1 MGLRARKIHA
11 LSLLLLL
18 AAAFVSGA
26 VLRAQDL
33 SSGSYTVLKRY
44 IFPRYGSKGNI
55 EYLIY
60 GATAINKGS
69 LIYLTSPMIDIV
81 DSSYTSIRQIDTI
94 DAKDSYPVPYGL
106 GSEGKALRRFWA
118 STHHKHSQAWIFSE
132 KATFDKSTNI
142 LTSDETAHFR
152 SRQLDADGVGF
163 DAFNDSKFIHI
174 RSNVRVV
181 LRLRENS
188 LDVKAPE
195 KTSTS
200 TSNQAAEKP

>member
-18 AAAFVSGA
+18 AAIFCAGT
-26 VLRAQDL
+26 VLHAQDL

-44 IFPRYGSKGNI
+44 IFPRYNGDSEI

-60 GATAINKGS
+60 GATAVNKGS
-69 LIYLTSPMIDIV
+69 LIYLTMPMIDIV
-81 DSSYTSIRQIDTI
+81 DGSYTSIRQIDTI
-94 DAKDSYPVPYGL
+94 DAKDPYPTPYKL
-106 GSEGKALRRFWA
+106 GAEKKILRRFWT
-118 STHHKHSQAWIFSE
+118 STHHRHSQAWIFAD

-142 LTSDETAHFR
+142 LTSDDTAHFR

-163 DAFNDSKFIHI
+163 DAFNDRKFIHI

-181 LRLRENS
+181 LRLRENA
-188 LDVKAPE
+188 LAADEPAP
-195 KTSTS
+195 S
-200 TSNQAAEKP
+200 TSNKGVKQ

>member
-1 MGLRARKIHA
+1 MQPQK
-11 LSLLLLL
+11 SLEICGKQLQKSQENLCK
-18 AAAFVSGA
+18 S
-26 VLRAQDL
+26 
-33 SSGSYTVLKRY
+33 
-44 IFPRYGSKGNI
+44 NI

-69 LIYLTSPMIDIV
+69 LIYLTNPMIDIV
-81 DSSYTSIRQIDTI
+81 DGSYTSLRQIDTV
-94 DAKDSYPVPYGL
+94 DAKDSYPVPYSL
-106 GSEGKALRRFWA
+106 GSEGKVLRRFWA

-188 LDVKAPE
+188 LDVKKPGKTETADTKQPE
-195 KTSTS
+195 E
-200 TSNQAAEKP
+200 QQ

>member
-18 AAAFVSGA
+18 AAAFCSGA
-26 VLRAQDL
+26 FLQAQDL

-60 GATAINKGS
+60 GATAVNKGS
-69 LIYLTSPMIDIV
+69 LIYLTNPMIDIV
-81 DSSYTSIRQIDTI
+81 DGSYTSLRQIDTI
-94 DAKDSYPVPYGL
+94 DAKDPYPNPYNL
-106 GSEGKALRRFWA
+106 GSEGKLLRRFWA
-118 STHHKHSQAWIFSE
+118 STHHKHSQAWIFAE
-132 KATFDKSTNI
+132 KAVFDKSTNI

-152 SRQLDADGVGF
+152 SRQVDADGVGF

-181 LRLRENS
+181 LRLREHS
-188 LDVKAPE
+188 LKVQDPDSPKTAKATE
-195 KTSTS
+195 
-200 TSNQAAEKP
+200 ER